1 MSVSL
6 PSRRRA
12 AAVLS
17 ACLAF
22 GVAACGGGGSDG
34 PSPVTEPPVVASVGV
49 TPISQTLSPGGTVT
63 LTATA
68 RDASGNVLVGRPV
81 TWSSSAPSIATVSGG
96 LVTAIAVGNAS
107 IVATVEGRT
116 GEVPIQVV
124 PTPVATVVVTPDSS
138 DVAVG
143 STRALAAAT
152 RDAAGAALTGRTVT
166 WTSSN
171 IAVATVSTAGV
182 VTGVVP
188 GTVTITATSETR
200 VGTARVR
207 IVPIPVATVILTPDS
222 SDIRLGSP
230 QSLTV
235 VTRDAAGATLTGRT
249 VTWTSSDATVATV
262 NAAGLVTG
270 VLPGTVTI
278 SATSETRVGTA
289 RVRIIPTSLTSIVDS
304 IRTAFNLP
312 ALGAAIVK
320 RDAGV
325 TAIGVAGT
333 RRFGA
338 DFPVTLDDKW
348 HLGSNTKTMTG
359 LLTAMTVKAGR
370 IAFEDK
376 MTTRYPEL
384 AGLVR
389 PEFANVTVRQLVTM
403 QSGIIGNPNF
413 TPTGTPAQMRTAV
426 DNWAVQQPAA
436 STVGN
441 YYYSNIAYQILG
453 EIVGRAWGTGYEQAL
468 RDRVWT
474 PLGVTTGGFGP
485 TTAVGASNNPVGHF
499 PSGTGGWTVCESCD
513 NFWATGS
520 GMVHMS
526 LPDWARIVREILRAD
541 VGQST
546 LLSQAESRTL
556 MTATTTI
563 SAAQAFGMGWIVF
576 TNSPGQRIVTF
587 DGTNVRNRSRSLVY
601 PDAGIAFLVTTN
613 AGDPAE
619 DGGVPNAALN
629 AMITRLQ
636 SFNQTGR

>member
-1 MSVSL
+1 MGHDCPPL
-6 PSRRRA
+6 QHFAMTAPSIDRFRA
-12 AAVLS
+12 AFRPARVLLAAFLAALT
-17 ACLAF
+17 AC
-22 GVAACGGGGSDG
+22 GGGSDG
-34 PSPVTEPPVVASVGV
+34 TSPVTEPPVVASVGV

-68 RDASGNVLVGRPV
+68 RDAGGNILVGRAV

-124 PTPVATVVVTPDSS
+124 PIPVASVVVTPDSS

-143 STRALAAAT
+143 STRPLAAAT
-152 RDAAGAALTGRTVT
+152 RDAVGATLAGRIVT

-171 IAVATVSTAGV
+171 TAMATVSSAGV
-182 VTGVVP
+182 VTGVLP

-207 IVPIPVATVILTPDS
+207 IT
-222 SDIRLGSP
+222 
-230 QSLTV
+230 
-235 VTRDAAGATLTGRT
+235 
-249 VTWTSSDATVATV
+249 
-262 NAAGLVTG
+262 
-270 VLPGTVTI
+270 
-278 SATSETRVGTA
+278 
-289 RVRIIPTSLTSIVDS
+289 PTSLTTIVDS
-304 IRTAFNLP
+304 IRVAFNLP

-370 IAFEDK
+370 LGFDDK

-389 PEFANVTVRQLVTM
+389 PEFANVTVRQLATM
-403 QSGIIGNPNF
+403 QSGIVGNPNF

-513 NFWATGS
+513 NVWATGS

-546 LLSQAESRTL
+546 LLSQSESRSL
-556 MTATTTI
+556 MTAATTI
-563 SAAQAFGMGWIVF
+563 SAAQSFGMGWIVF

-601 PDAGIAFLVTTN
+601 PDVGLAFLVTTN